1 MRTEQLRGATA
12 LTAVLAILAAPV
24 WAQDGPIKIGASLP
38 LTGNF
43 SVSGTKHQQGYELCI
58 RQINERGGV
67 LGRQLELIVS
77 DNRSDPATAI
87 NQYERFIN
95 VDEVEAV
102 YGTFSSRLSFP
113 VASILAKNGFVH
125 PLPAGGALRIYTQ
138 GHKNIFY
145 FQPNAA
151 EYVGASLAD
160 VLKNLVPAD
169 GAPKTAAIISADD
182 FFANGVWAGLLGEK
196 VMDPAD
202 GSEVADLAP
211 GYLAERGIE
220 VVFSERWPEE
230 GFNDWLNLANQVKQA
245 DADLIIGLTA
255 SAEEAVQLTRAF
267 KTVQATAEMVYLS
280 QGTQTEFL
288 EGTSESSNGI
298 LVHTSWHKDAPF
310 ESVLGG
316 EPYSNAD
323 FVATYEAAY
332 GVIPDEDAAIP
343 FAVCQGIE
351 QAMIGA
357 GTTDNPAMG
366 DWLHAR
372 TKEDPVRTIL
382 GRFNWD
388 DIGLPADKPF
398 LMTQWNDG
406 ELQFVYPTDEFE
418 GVSPMSYPKGSF

>member
-1 MRTEQLRGATA
+1 MKTIASLLGAVSMLVTGAA
-12 LTAVLAILAAPV
+12 L
-24 WAQDGPIKIGASLP
+24 AQADKPLKIGASLP

-43 SVSGTKHQQGYELCI
+43 SIAGTKHRQGYELCTDL
-58 RQINERGGV
+58 INARGGI
-67 LGRQLELIVS
+67 LGRQVELVVS

-95 VDEVEAV
+95 VDGVEAV

-113 VASILAKNGFVH
+113 VANILAKNNMVH

-138 GHKNIFY
+138 GHENIFY

-151 EYVGASLAD
+151 EYVGASLAGVIRD
-160 VLKNLVPAD
+160 LVPEGD
-169 GAPKTAAIISADD
+169 RPKTAAVISADD

-211 GYLAERGIE
+211 GYLAQNGIE
-220 VVFSERWPEE
+220 VVHAERWPEE
-230 GFNDWLNLANQVKQA
+230 GFNDWLNLANQVKRA
-245 DADLIIGLTA
+245 NPDLIIGLTA
-255 SAEEAVQLTRAF
+255 SAEEAVQLTRAL
-267 KTVQATAEMVYLS
+267 KTVRAEPKMVYFS
-280 QGTQTEFL
+280 QGTQAEYL
-288 EGTSESSNGI
+288 EGTGEAGNGV

-310 ESVLGG
+310 AAVLGG
-316 EPYSNAD
+316 QPFSNAD
-323 FVATYEAAY
+323 FVAAYEEKY
-332 GVIPDEDAAIP
+332 GSVPDEDAAIP

-351 QAMIGA
+351 QAIVGA
-357 GTTDNPAMG
+357 GSTDNRAMG
-366 DWLHAR
+366 AWLSSR
-372 TKEDPVRTIL
+372 TRDEPVRTIL

-388 DIGLPADKPF
+388 ERGLPADKPF

-418 GVSPMSYPKGSF
+418 GVDRMTYPKGGF